1 MVSKID
7 EIEFILHYPQSCFQY
22 YFFFACFREDFFKVC
37 GDQLC
42 SAMRDETKFFF
53 LVIGRSLAS
62 CLYSRCCPFLSLT
75 RKLKN
80 IRSFF
85 WFSFFVISL
94 LNGSHFRERKLCFS
108 FYFTFLFFSYFAKM
122 SAATKTHTNEEAFY
136 SKAVPLSL
144 TLSKRFF
151 LFFKFTLVETAM
163 RNVHYFFVSL
173 NNFPIFIQKANF
185 L

>member
-108 FYFTFLFFSYFAKM
+108 FYFILLFF
-122 SAATKTHTNEEAFY
+122 
-136 SKAVPLSL
+136 
-144 TLSKRFF
+144 FF
-151 LFFKFTLVETAM
+151 LILLRCLLQQKHTQTKK
-163 RNVHYFFVSL
+163 
-173 NNFPIFIQKANF
+173 PFIQRQCPSLSHSANVFFYF
-185 L
+185 LNLRW